1 MNPDEMDDYLEKIRN
16 STKEPKNE
24 IKRIMKE
31 FNDLKKA
38 SGACPNAECKRYIK
52 ISREEFQEGKDTFEY
67 SLGEIEAVHAYNGEM
82 MLMSADEGS
91 DQE

>member
-38 SGACPNAECKRYIK
+38 SGACPNAECKRNLTK
-52 ISREEFQEGKDTFEY
+52 SRGEFKEGKDTFEY
-67 SLGEIEAVHAYNGEM
+67 SLDEIEGVHAHNHEM